1 MSKSLIYTVNANTQS
16 VLDGGLVN
24 LGTVVRR
31 FGCNCELS
39 GNGIVLDGVGYY
51 NISVAATVIPAVAGT
66 VTLTA
71 YKDGVA
77 IPGLTVSE
85 TVAEVDSSVA
95 LPLNGVVRIPCCGS
109 ATTITFEI
117 SGVDVDVINFPVVV
131 EKV

>member
-71 YKDGVA
+71 YKDGVT

-85 TVAEVDSSVA
+85 TVADVDSSVA
-95 LPLNGVVRIPCCGS
+95 LSLNGVVRIPCCGS

>member
-71 YKDGVA
+71 YKDGAA

-85 TVAEVDSSVA
+85 TVADVDSSVA
-95 LPLNGVVRIPCCGS
+95 LPLNGVVRIHCCGS